1 MKPPK
6 IFNPLDVFI
15 ENFRTATE
23 GLNVLVKLIIA
34 IFCYPFC
41 DIWGYPGGYGL
52 MFVHGLSQNLIIFI
66 STFSAD
72 KPK

>member
-34 IFCYPFC
+34 IILFAILFA
-41 DIWGYPGGYGL
+41 
-52 MFVHGLSQNLIIFI
+52 IFGVI
-66 STFSAD
+66 RAAMG
-72 KPK
+72 